1 MYSQNRWLYY
11 TEAIDKITCEKIISL
26 ADDKWMT
33 SETIAGAEN
42 VRENEVVWIKDQ
54 WVYDTI
60 WPYMAEANEEAGWKY
75 NIHCS
80 ENIQISRYKEG
91 DFYSWHKDGKGDHLS
106 IYTENNP
113 ILQNRVRK
121 LSMSVIL
128 NNDYDGGDFQFTNYN
143 KEKCEFETLSG
154 ATGSVLVFPSDLEH
168 RVKPVTRGIRY
179 SLVAWFLGPPFA

>member
-1 MYSQNRWLYY
+1 MILSGRIWQKQMKKLDGNTIYIVQ
-11 TEAIDKITCEKIISL
+11 KIYKYLVIKKEIF
-26 ADDKWMT
+26 
-33 SETIAGAEN
+33 IA
-42 VRENEVVWIKDQ
+42 
-54 WVYDTI
+54 
-60 WPYMAEANEEAGWKY
+60 
-75 NIHCS
+75 
-80 ENIQISRYKEG
+80 
-91 DFYSWHKDGKGDHLS
+91 GKGDHLS

-168 RVKPVTRGIRY
+168 RVKPITRGIRY